1 MSDDLHNRKETE
13 AEQLIR
19 DYRTRFGDDPPYFRF
34 QGAALLD
41 AVKRALETNTP
52 IAEDVP
58 DKGFA

>member
-1 MSDDLHNRKETE
+1 MSDTPRDRTKTE

-19 DYRTRFGDDPPYFRF
+19 DYRTRFGDEPPYFRF
-34 QGAALLD
+34 QGAALLE